1 MIGKLVHDKSR
12 KNILTIDTTKSV
24 KYHQFLSFK
33 QFDNSTTN
41 SLLTNHCEFL
51 NVNEEKGG
59 NILFLR
65 EERRIGVSFERS
77 SIISITG
84 EETGRHPLVPATV
97 WFAVWK

>member
-97 WFAVWK
+97 WFEV